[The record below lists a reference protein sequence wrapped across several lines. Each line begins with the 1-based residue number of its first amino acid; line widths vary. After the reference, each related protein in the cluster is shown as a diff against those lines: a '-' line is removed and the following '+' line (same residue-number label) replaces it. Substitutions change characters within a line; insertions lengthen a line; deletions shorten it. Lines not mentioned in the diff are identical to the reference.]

1 MKSGSKKC
9 HSCGKMAQN
18 PYVYH
23 LVPAKRY
30 GSIPTYAKNAP
41 KTKRIDLRGENKV
54 DVYNYCNREC
64 YENTRPQKVSEKAYQ
79 I

>member
-1 MKSGSKKC
+1 MRRKC
-9 HSCGKMAQN
+9 NNCGKMATN

-23 LVPAKRY
+23 IVPSHKYPYNVPAYSK
-30 GSIPTYAKNAP
+30 P
-41 KTKRIDLRGENKV
+41 KTKRVDLKGDMKV
-54 DVYNYCNREC
+54 AVYNYCNREC

>member
-1 MKSGSKKC
+1 MRRKC
-9 HSCGKMAQN
+9 NNCGKMATN

-23 LVPAKRY
+23 IVPSHKY
-30 GSIPTYAKNAP
+30 PYNVPVYSKP
-41 KTKRIDLRGENKV
+41 KTKRVDLKGDMKV
-54 DVYNYCNREC
+54 AVYNYCNREC